1 MKKKTHSNHT
11 TLEMASLPSSS
22 FAFRALH
29 NRSLK
34 RSHPRPAISCR
45 ANGEHDKLDRRDVL
59 IGLGGLYGLGT
70 TLPALSLPI
79 QAPDISQCGAPTL
92 PAGAEPINCCPPYTS
107 TIIDYKLPSPST
119 PLRVR
124 PAAHTVNPDYIA
136 KYNKA
141 VELMRALPDDDPRSF
156 NQQAKVHCAY
166 CDGAYNQVGF
176 DDLELQIHF
185 SWLFFPWHRF
195 YLHFHERILG
205 KLIGDDSFA
214 LPFWNWDA
222 PAGMTLPLMYT
233 KSDSAL
239 YDKLRD
245 AKHQPPTLVDLDFN
259 GVDPTYTAAQQIDH
273 NLKIMYRQVVSNG
286 KTATLFMGSPY
297 RAGDQPSPGPGSFE
311 NVPHGPVHVW
321 TGDRNQPNGEDMG
334 TLYSAAFDP
343 IFFAHHGNIDRI
355 WDVWRGLGGKRTNF
369 TDKDWLNTS
378 FLFYDE
384 NAQLVRVKV
393 SDCLDASKMRYTYQK
408 VDVPWL
414 TSRPTSATANK
425 RALLTKKPATTTS
438 TAVKFPL
445 VLKKAVSITVKRERV
460 SRNGNEKEKEEE
472 VLVVEGIEVE
482 KGVYTKFDVYINAP
496 AEGVTP
502 AESEFAGSF
511 VSVPHRH
518 KHVAKINTSLR
529 LGITDLLEDLKAEG
543 DESIVVTL
551 IPRKGKGKVKVGG
564 VSIEFSS

>member
-1 MKKKTHSNHT
+1 
-11 TLEMASLPSSS
+11 MASLLSSS
-22 FAFRALH
+22 FSFTSRALH
-29 NRSLK
+29 KGSLK
-34 RSHPRPAISCR
+34 KSQPRTTVSCK
-45 ANGEHDKLDRRDVL
+45 ANSEHNKIDRRDVL
-59 IGLGGLYGLGT
+59 LGLGGLYGLGT

-79 QAPDISQCGAPTL
+79 QAPDISQCGPATL
-92 PAGAEPINCCPPYTS
+92 PAGAKPLNCCPPYTS
-107 TIIDYKLPSPST
+107 TIIDYKLPSPT
-119 PLRVR
+119 APLRVR
-124 PAAHTVNPDYIA
+124 PIAHTADPEYIA
-136 KYNKA
+136 KYTKA

-166 CDGAYNQVGF
+166 CDGAYDQVGF

-214 LPFWNWDA
+214 LPFWSWDV

-233 KSDSAL
+233 NSASAL

-273 NLKIMYRQVVSNG
+273 NLKIMYRQVISNG
-286 KTATLFMGSPY
+286 KTASLFMGATY

-334 TLYSAAFDP
+334 ALYSAAFDP
-343 IFFAHHGNIDRI
+343 IFFAHHANIDRI
-355 WDVWRGLGGKRTNF
+355 WDVWLSLGGKHANF
-369 TDKDWLNTS
+369 TDKDWLDTS
-378 FLFYDE
+378 FVFYDE
-384 NAQLVRVKV
+384 NAQLVKVKI
-393 SDCLDASKMRYTYQK
+393 SDCLSTSKMRYTYQNI
-408 VDVPWL
+408 DVPWL
-414 TSRPTSATANK
+414 TTRPTPLAKKTT
-425 RALLTKKPATTTS
+425 LLS
-438 TAVKFPL
+438 
-445 VLKKAVSITVKRERV
+445 KKAVTADTTTTAVVFPVLLDKPVTVTVKRERV
-460 SRNGNEKEKEEE
+460 SRSADEKEKEEE

-482 KGVYTKFDVYINAP
+482 KGVYTKFDVYVNGP

-502 AESEFAGSF
+502 AASEFAGSF

-518 KHVAKINTSLR
+518 QHSGKLKTTLK
-529 LGITDLLEDLKAEG
+529 LGITDLLEDLQAEG

-551 IPRKGKGKVKVGG
+551 VPRSGKGKVKIGG
-564 VSIEFSS
+564 ISFEFAS